1 MRKVLFILGQLT
13 DEDVEWIART
23 GRRVDA
29 GANETL
35 IRMGSRIADVVI
47 ILDGQAEVAAG
58 DRVLATLGR
67 GEVLGEM
74 SLIENQPASA
84 SVRTLGPATLL
95 LVPVAAIRAKL
106 SADTPFAARFYKA
119 VALFLADRMRD
130 MIGRQ
135 GDNAVRRLEDM
146 DELDD
151 EVLDVLHLAGQ
162 RFLAVLD
169 TASRANP
176 TGSVS

>member
-29 GANETL
+29 AVGATL
-35 IRMGSRIADVVI
+35 ITMGTRIADVI
-47 ILDGQAEVAAG
+47 IVLDGQVEVAAG

-84 SVRTLGPATLL
+84 SVLTLERSTLL
-95 LVPVAAIRAKL
+95 LVPVTAIRAKL
-106 SADTPFAARFYKA
+106 AADTAFAARFYKA
-119 VALFLADRMRD
+119 VALFLAERMRE

-135 GDNAVRRLEDM
+135 GAAATRSLEDM

-162 RFLAVLD
+162 RFLTVLD
-169 TASRANP
+169 TASRA
-176 TGSVS
+176 G

>member
-29 GANETL
+29 AAGASL
-35 IRMGSRIADVVI
+35 ITMGTRIADVII
-47 ILDGQAEVAAG
+47 ILDGQVEVAAG

-84 SVRTLGPATLL
+84 SVRTLERSTLL
-95 LVPVAAIRAKL
+95 LVPVTAIRA
-106 SADTPFAARFYKA
+106 
-119 VALFLADRMRD
+119 
-130 MIGRQ
+130 
-135 GDNAVRRLEDM
+135 
-146 DELDD
+146 
-151 EVLDVLHLAGQ
+151 
-162 RFLAVLD
+162 
-169 TASRANP
+169 
-176 TGSVS
+176 

>member
-29 GANETL
+29 AAGEPL
-35 IRMGSRIADVVI
+35 IVMGTRIADVTI
-47 ILDGQAEVAAG
+47 ILDGQVEVAAG

-74 SLIENQPASA
+74 SLIENQPTSA
-84 SVRTLGPATLL
+84 SVRTLVPTTLL
-95 LVPVAAIRAKL
+95 MVPVAAIRAKL
-106 SADTPFAARFYKA
+106 STDTAFAARFYKA

-130 MIGRQ
+130 MIAKQ
-135 GDNAVRRLEDM
+135 GPNVSRRLEDM

-162 RFLAVLD
+162 RFLSVLD
-169 TASRANP
+169 TASKA
-176 TGSVS
+176 G